1 MLTANAANKINEFF
15 FNHPPLFGQLLTDFD
30 NGIYFKEMLIN
41 QGFEGYA
48 FMEEFASDTYCL
60 LCSDKISAPIHN
72 EIFIEDDEDLQRLI
86 GSIKK

>member
-1 MLTANAANKINEFF
+1 
-15 FNHPPLFGQLLTDFD
+15 
-30 NGIYFKEMLIN
+30 
-41 QGFEGYA
+41 
-48 FMEEFASDTYCL
+48 MEEFASDTYYL